1 MQSLPIFII
10 ELQTAKRELLKNFE
24 SPDESRPQQNATQ
37 RRRVVKN
44 SQSLTLNTGSDIR
57 FDRSSLNKHFLR
69 IPILPRPTTI

>member
-24 SPDESRPQQNATQ
+24 SADESRPQQNATQ

-44 SQSLTLNTGSDIR
+44 NQSLTLNTGSDIR
-57 FDRSSLNKHFLR
+57 FDL
-69 IPILPRPTTI
+69 ILHG

>member
-1 MQSLPIFII
+1 MQSLPIFIV

-57 FDRSSLNKHFLR
+57 FDL
-69 IPILPRPTTI
+69 ILHG